1 MKQSVFVLYIRGENM
16 KRKKSNKWLINIFFI
31 SAIFG
36 ILIGIIIANYEDN
49 NQKGENYKLEKL
61 STEQEVKV
69 KKEYPKEEVLQTY
82 KGYSVC
88 ARLEIPKV
96 SLTTPILSE
105 YSKKALDVSATKFW
119 GAEPNTEGNFCVA
132 GHNAKNLFRKIKKL
146 NLGDSLFIIDKLVGK
161 VEYEVFKI
169 DTVSPKDVTCLDA
182 LTTGE
187 KEVTFITCTNDSQKR
202 YIVKAKEKIE

>member
-1 MKQSVFVLYIRGENM
+1 M
-16 KRKKSNKWLINIFFI
+16 KRKKSKKWLINIFFI
-31 SAIFG
+31 SAILG
-36 ILIGIIIANYEDN
+36 ILIGIMLANYEDN
-49 NQKGENYKLEKL
+49 NKKGKISYETEKL
-61 STEQEVKV
+61 GTQQEKQI
-69 KKEYPKEEVLQTY
+69 KKEYPKEEVLEKY

-96 SLTTPILSE
+96 SLTTPILSD

-119 GAEPNTEGNFCVA
+119 GVEPNTEGNFCVA

-146 NLGDSLFIIDKLVGK
+146 ELGDSLFIIDKLVGK

-169 DTVSPKDVTCLDA
+169 DTVSPKDVSCLDA
-182 LTTGE
+182 VTTGE